1 MLQITLEAARVN
13 AGYNLKDVAELTNK
27 APNTVSNWEKGK
39 TTIPKVWFARLCDL
53 YKIDEDNVIVPNVND
68 GVYSE

>member
-13 AGYNLKDVAELTNK
+13 AGYNLKDVAEIINK
-27 APNTVSNWEKGK
+27 AANTVSNWEKGK
-39 TTIPKVWFARLCDL
+39 TTIPKVWFTRLCDL
-53 YKIDEDNVIVPNVND
+53 YKIDEDHVIVPNVND